1 MKTLI
6 AAVALAVS
14 STALAGPYH
23 GHRHHHHRHWHS
35 PPAHHWV
42 APLIIGGVVGAA
54 IASNRAEAQPSIIM
68 QHQPAPTV
76 IYNIDSVPNLVCPEG
91 RQLTEERGWYKDQM
105 GRAIYGTIYG
115 CK

>member
-6 AAVALAVS
+6 AAVTLAFGSV
-14 STALAGPYH
+14 ALAGPYH
-23 GHRHHHHRHWHS
+23 HGYRHHNRYWQS

-54 IASNRAEAQPSIIM
+54 IASNRVEAQPTIIM
-68 QHQPAPTV
+68 QNQPAPTV
-76 IYNIDSVPNLVCPEG
+76 IYNIDSVPNLVCPAG
-91 RQLTEERGWYKDQM
+91 TQLTEERGWYKDQM

>member
-6 AAVALAVS
+6 ATVVLAFS
-14 STALAGPYH
+14 SVALAGPYH
-23 GHRHHHHRHWHS
+23 GHRHHHNRHWHN

-54 IASNRAEAQPSIIM
+54 IVSNRQDTQSSIIM

-76 IYNIDSVPNLVCPEG
+76 IYNIDSIPNLVCPAG
-91 RQLTEERGWYKDQM
+91 TQLTEEKGWYKDQM